1 MAGVSRASVTQW
13 GKRHADFPRPGDDKR
28 FALADVLRW
37 LESRQAVTRT
47 RDAGTRVDRYADRV
61 RRNLAAAAPVEPPN
75 LQLPGDG
82 RTAQAD
88 NLTLRLALILLRT
101 RDPQAWAEV
110 DRLIPPDLTA
120 VGARWL
126 LKQIAAAVARTARRD
141 GVRPEVFAALQRLAP
156 ERVSQVRG
164 IMARC
169 AGLGAADVQAIADE
183 YETALPSGSFLTP
196 RAVATLLAEAL
207 IDGTAESIY
216 DPYLRGG
223 ELLAAAAAAAP
234 NKVSLYGRGA
244 QPAALSLSGVT
255 LLARGETA
263 DLRAAEQ
270 DFPPPVTHI
279 LANPPFGGD
288 SWIDQLP
295 DTQWRPFPAPPARSA
310 FRWLL
315 HCLQRLCNGGRI
327 AIIMPPTAATSAN
340 TRESGIRRQLIE
352 QSMVEAVI
360 ALPSGLYAGSHIAT
374 SIWIVRHPP
383 GSDQPI
389 LFIDATH
396 PRTPDDRPA
405 TLDEARHT
413 DILQA
418 WRSFLIDRD
427 ARRSHPGS
435 ERFSVAI
442 PKTDIRTDTCSLNPA
457 EYVRRRIES
466 PPAGRH
472 DTRTDLHQLYQRSF
486 DCQLAADEA
495 TALLSEPSGA
505 RTVNIGEYC
514 AVKTGYSYS
523 RLPAKDRSDHGVPIV
538 LPRHLRDGR
547 IVADDPPYA
556 PHHLAASLVDY
567 EVRTGDVLCVRT
579 GALTPPALAR
589 PADDGRLVSTNLL
602 RLRVHDTDVLDPYF
616 LYAYLRLVTQT
627 KMTTFARSTATAY
640 VAAAHIAQTKIPL
653 PPPHQQQAIVAA
665 LRALD
670 DEVTAARALA
680 VEATSAR
687 DAINRRLLGGA

>member
-1 MAGVSRASVTQW
+1 MAGVSRALVTLW
-13 GKRHADFPRPGDDKR
+13 GKRHADFPRPGDDDR

-37 LESRQAVTRT
+37 LESRQAPART
-47 RDAGTRVDRYADRV
+47 RDTSARADTYADRV
-61 RRNLAAAAPVEPPN
+61 RLNLAAAAPVEPPG

-88 NLTLRLALILLRT
+88 NLTLRLTLIFLGT
-101 RDPQAWAEV
+101 RNPQARAEL
-110 DRLIPPDLTA
+110 DRLIPPDLSA
-120 VGARWL
+120 LGARWL
-126 LKQIAAAVARTARRD
+126 LTQIAAAAARTARQD
-141 GVRPEVFAALQRLAP
+141 GVRPEIFAALQRLAP

-169 AGLGAADVQAIADE
+169 AGLGAADVQAVVDE

-196 RAVATLLAEAL
+196 RAVAALLAEAL

-234 NKVSLYGRGA
+234 DKVSLHGRGA

-263 DLRAAEQ
+263 DLRDAEQ
-270 DFPPPVTHI
+270 GFPPPVTHI

-295 DTQWRPFPAPPARSA
+295 DTEWRPFPAPPARSA

-315 HCLQRLCNGGRI
+315 HCLQRLRDGGRI

-340 TRESGIRRQLIE
+340 TRERGIRRHLIDH
-352 QSMVEAVI
+352 SMVEAVI
-360 ALPSGLYAGSHIAT
+360 ALPSGLYAGRHIAT

-389 LFIDATH
+389 LFVDATH
-396 PRTPDDRPA
+396 ARTPDDRPIS
-405 TLDEARHT
+405 LDEARHT
-413 DILQA
+413 DILRA

-427 ARRSHPGS
+427 ARRPHPGS

-442 PKTDIRTDTCSLNPA
+442 PKTDIRTDICSLNPA
-457 EYVRRRIES
+457 EYVRRRIE
-466 PPAGRH
+466 PPSAGRH
-472 DTRTDLHQLYQRSF
+472 DTRTGLHQLYQRSF

-505 RTVNIGEYC
+505 RMVDIGDVC
-514 AVKTGYSYS
+514 AVKTGYPYS
-523 RLPAKDRSDHGVPIV
+523 RLPAKDRSDDGVPIL

-556 PHHLAASLVDY
+556 PHHLAAGLVNY

-589 PADDGRLVSTNLL
+589 PSDDGRLVSTNLL
-602 RLRVHDTDVLDPYF
+602 RLRVHDTDVLDPYL

-627 KMTTFARSTATAY
+627 KMTTFARPTATAY
-640 VAAAHIAQTKIPL
+640 IAAAHIAQTKIPL
-653 PPPHQQQAIVAA
+653 PPPHQQQAIAAA

-670 DEVTAARALA
+670 DEVAAARALA

-687 DAINRRLLGGA
+687 DAIIRKLF